1 VEISALYQLYL
12 QHPSIQTDT
21 RKLQPGDIYWALKGP
36 NFNGNLFAEKALEMG
51 AAYAIVD
58 EPVATQLETHD
69 GTQDAAHETPY
80 QRIILVD
87 DCLSALQALAKYH
100 REQFQI
106 PFIAITGS
114 NGKTTTKELVATVL
128 ASHFITATTEGN
140 LNNHIGVP
148 LTLLKIKQG
157 TEIAVIEMGAN
168 HQQEIAGY
176 CEYTEPTHGIITNC
190 GKAHLEGFGGVEG
203 IRKGK
208 GELYDYL
215 RAHGG
220 TALRYA
226 DYDYLLEMSL
236 GIEKTFDY
244 GQTSGDV
251 QGQII
256 NQEIDQEQIINKE
269 TVHDSNT
276 HSSPKTHPPT
286 NNNPFL
292 KVLITKGFATPTT
305 IHTQLV
311 GDYNLPNV
319 LCAVAIGI
327 YCKVPA
333 EKIVAAIENYAPSN
347 SRSQLMQLGS
357 NQIILDAYNA
367 NPSSMKLAIENFA
380 RLSVSGK
387 VLMLGGMM
395 ELGVESMAEHEAI
408 AALIGQ
414 YEWEKVV
421 LVGGDFSKIKHPYL
435 YFSDSLAAK
444 EWFLSQDFKNA
455 YLLVKGSRSMQME
468 KIIQP

>member
-1 VEISALYQLYL
+1 VQISELYQLYL

-58 EPVATQLETHD
+58 EPVAANE
-69 GTQDAAHETPY
+69 
-80 QRIILVD
+80 RIIVVEEG
-87 DCLSALQALAKYH
+87 LSTLQALAKHH

-176 CEYTEPTHGIITNC
+176 CVYTEPTHGIITNC

-208 GELYDYL
+208 GELFDYL
-215 RAHGG
+215 RAHDG
-220 TALRYA
+220 TVLRYA
-226 DYDYLLEMSL
+226 DYDYLQEMSQ
-236 GIEKTFDY
+236 GIEKIFDY
-244 GQTSGDV
+244 GQTSGHV
-251 QGQII
+251 QGQVI
-256 NQEIDQEQIINKE
+256 
-269 TVHDSNT
+269 
-276 HSSPKTHPPT
+276 SSE
-286 NNNPFL
+286 PFL
-292 KVLITKGFATPTT
+292 KVNITKGFATPTT

-327 YCKVPA
+327 YCKVPQ

-395 ELGVESMAEHEAI
+395 ELGAESVAEHEAI

-414 YEWEKVV
+414 YDWDKVV